1 MIIAASILAADFAK
15 LGEEAKRA
23 EDAGA
28 DHLHIDVMDGHF
40 VKNLTF
46 GPATVAA
53 MKRSCSL
60 FLDVHLMIYTPYDYI
75 EKFVEAGADQ
85 ITFHFE
91 ATEDVIETIDFIHR
105 CGIKAGLAFCSE
117 TSESMIVKYI
127 DKVDNLLLMTVDP
140 GYGGQKFIP
149 EVIDKVRFV
158 RALSDEVVIQV
169 DGGVNLETASESI
182 KAGADALVAGT
193 YIYDHANMKQAI
205 YELRRLGY

>member
-28 DHLHIDVMDGHF
+28 DHLHIDVMDGLF

>member
-46 GPATVAA
+46 GPSTVAA

>member
-46 GPATVAA
+46 GPSTVAA

-91 ATEDVIETIDFIHR
+91 ATEDVIETIDFIHSY
-105 CGIKAGLAFCSE
+105 GIKAGLAFCSE